1 MLGSPL
7 IEMFTDIVSSAH
19 LIFNIRMPVT
29 IFNLNVQGFWGQP
42 LPVILAVQ
50 NMMLQT
56 EICYQ
61 VILE

>member
-1 MLGSPL
+1 
-7 IEMFTDIVSSAH
+7 MFTDIVSSAH
-19 LIFNIRMPVT
+19 LIFNIRMAVT
-29 IFNLNVQGFWGQP
+29 IFNLNVQGFWGRP

-56 EICYQ
+56 DICYQ